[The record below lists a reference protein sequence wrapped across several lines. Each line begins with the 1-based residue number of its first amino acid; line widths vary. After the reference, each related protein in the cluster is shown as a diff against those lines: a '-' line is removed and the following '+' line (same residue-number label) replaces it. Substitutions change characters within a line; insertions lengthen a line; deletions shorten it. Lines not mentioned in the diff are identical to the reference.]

1 MFKSIGRNKGSDAA
15 KQAQAAAPPAKE
27 SAPPPAKAEKPKTV
41 DTYIVRQP
49 ILNKNKKVI
58 AYEIL
63 YKADM
68 NALRMRED
76 ETASVA
82 SAIELFLTGMD
93 GERFLEGKM
102 ACLTFTPN
110 LLMKNIPKMFQP
122 EKMIIQV
129 DDTAIIHPVA
139 QKMIYRFKK
148 QGYRVAVKGFE
159 FSPRHFGLLDA
170 IDIIKVDFEG
180 DQELLDHVV
189 RVAKSF
195 GREIAAY
202 NLNTPEAVE
211 RATGRKCDY
220 FQGSSVAEPKKVKM
234 RRTDYLQSNFFQLMI
249 AITKEEPDMDEIA
262 AIISRDVT
270 LAFSLIKL
278 VNSAY
283 FARRNR
289 VKSVQQALVIL
300 GIKQLKQWVY
310 LLSFQQEGGGV
321 QGELIKTSFQRG
333 RFCEMLVPYA
343 KGVSLAPNEAYM
355 MGMFSTL
362 GMLME
367 APLEQLL
374 EDLPIADEIKTAL
387 AKGEGPA
394 GDLFHVVVSYENA
407 DWAGMSQSA
416 QRIGI
421 PTEVISRIYFECIEY
436 VNEIWNSLQT
446 PSDAL

>member
-1 MFKSIGRNKGSDAA
+1 MFKSIGKNKGKEPAA
-15 KQAQAAAPPAKE
+15 AQPKTAASAQAGK
-27 SAPPPAKAEKPKTV
+27 APPPARAV

-68 NALRMRED
+68 NALHMRED
-76 ETASVA
+76 DNASVA

-93 GERFLEGKM
+93 GEKFLEGKT

-110 LLMKNIPKMFQP
+110 LLMKNIPKMFPP
-122 EKMIIQV
+122 EKMVIQV

-148 QGYRVAVKGFE
+148 QGYRIAVKGFE

-180 DQELLDHVV
+180 DQELLDHVI

-202 NLNTPEAVE
+202 NLNTPEEVE
-211 RATGRKCDY
+211 RAEELKCDY
-220 FQGSSVAEPKKVKM
+220 FQGSSVAEPKKVRM

-249 AITKEEPDMDEIA
+249 AITKDEPNMDEIA

-310 LLSFQQEGGGV
+310 LLSFQQDSGGGV

-333 RFCEMLVPYA
+333 RFCEMLMPYA
-343 KGVSLAPNEAYM
+343 KGLTITANEAYM

-362 GMLME
+362 GILME
-367 APLEQLL
+367 APLEELL
-374 EDLPIADEIKTAL
+374 AELPIADEIKTAL
-387 AKGEGPA
+387 STGEGPA

-416 QRIGI
+416 KSIGI

-446 PSDAL
+446 PNDAL